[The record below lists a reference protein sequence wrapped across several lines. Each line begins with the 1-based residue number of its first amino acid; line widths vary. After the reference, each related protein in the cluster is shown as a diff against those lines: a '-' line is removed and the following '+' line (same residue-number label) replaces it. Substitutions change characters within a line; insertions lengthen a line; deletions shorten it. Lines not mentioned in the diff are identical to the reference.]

1 MNRYLSLMIGF
12 CVMVLSSCNDDIKTT
27 TFKIDSMTDSTL
39 VAKIDGRNITFDI
52 KNAKFDN
59 GFVMPDDSVVVH
71 YVGDMREGKVMAALI
86 RLVPKMGNIVDAV
99 YDPSKELKTI
109 PMSEEEKK
117 AFDRGIE
124 YARRLKK

>member
-1 MNRYLSLMIGF
+1 
-12 CVMVLSSCNDDIKTT
+12 MVLSSCNDDIKIT
-27 TFKIDSMTDSTL
+27 TFKVDSMTDSTL

-71 YVGDMREGKVMAALI
+71 YVGDIREGKVMAALI